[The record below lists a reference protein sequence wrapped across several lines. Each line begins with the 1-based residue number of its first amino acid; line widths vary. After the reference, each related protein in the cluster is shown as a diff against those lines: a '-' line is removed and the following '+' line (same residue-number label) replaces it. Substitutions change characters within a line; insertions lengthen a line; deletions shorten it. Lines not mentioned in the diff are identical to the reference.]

1 MSPNQLHEKTPKGR
15 GMTSRIVLAAIAT
28 VGGMQAGSTAGI
40 RLLKAA
46 SDSTE
51 TSIALFSNHL
61 ENLLA

>member
-1 MSPNQLHEKTPKGR
+1 
-15 GMTSRIVLAAIAT
+15 MTSRIVLAAIAT